1 MKIIV
6 TGTCGFIGFHVTKKL
21 LDLNYTVIGIDNINN
36 YYDIKLKKDRLKI
49 LKTYKKFF
57 FHKTSIEQITPL
69 KKIFKKY
76 KPEIVVNLAAQ
87 AGVRY
92 SILKPFSYIKSNLV
106 GFFNVLSLSKDHKI
120 KNFVYASSSSVYGA
134 NKNYPFVEKD
144 VADHPIQLYAATK
157 RSNEIMAHSY
167 SALYNLPT
175 TGLRFFTAYGPWG
188 RPDQALFVFTKNI
201 LKNKKI
207 NLFNRGNHSR
217 DFTYISDIVDG
228 IILAVKNPAKKNKKW
243 NPRKPDPS
251 SSIYPFK
258 IYNIGSNKRTNLIK
272 YLKLLEKFLKRKARI
287 NYLPLQKGDVVDVF
301 SKTDNIKKELK
312 YKPKVDVEEGVKNF
326 VKWFRYYYKVK

>member
-6 TGTCGFIGFHVTKKL
+6 TGSCGFIGFHVTKKL
-21 LDLNYTVIGIDNINN
+21 LDLNYNVIGIDNINN

-57 FHKTSIEQITPL
+57 FHKTSIEQIIPL

-134 NKNYPFVEKD
+134 NKIIP
-144 VADHPIQLYAATK
+144 L
-157 RSNEIMAHSY
+157 
-167 SALYNLPT
+167 
-175 TGLRFFTAYGPWG
+175 
-188 RPDQALFVFTKNI
+188 
-201 LKNKKI
+201 LK
-207 NLFNRGNHSR
+207 
-217 DFTYISDIVDG
+217 
-228 IILAVKNPAKKNKKW
+228 
-243 NPRKPDPS
+243 
-251 SSIYPFK
+251 
-258 IYNIGSNKRTNLIK
+258 
-272 YLKLLEKFLKRKARI
+272 
-287 NYLPLQKGDVVDVF
+287 
-301 SKTDNIKKELK
+301 KTS
-312 YKPKVDVEEGVKNF
+312 
-326 VKWFRYYYKVK
+326 